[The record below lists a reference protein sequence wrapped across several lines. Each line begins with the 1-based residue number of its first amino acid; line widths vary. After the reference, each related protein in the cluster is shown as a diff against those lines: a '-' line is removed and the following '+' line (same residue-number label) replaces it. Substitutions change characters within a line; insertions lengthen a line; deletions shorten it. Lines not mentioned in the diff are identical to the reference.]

1 MDNLSFGDLLTSF
14 KGIALVAIFFG
25 GSIFVHELGHFLAAR
40 KRGLKIERFSIG
52 FGPRLFGW
60 TGKDGVD
67 YRVSIIPLGGYVA
80 LPQLAEMEGIEGASS
95 EEAEK
100 LPKISYADKMIVSV
114 MGAVFNVIFAFA
126 LACILWVIGMPV
138 GEGTSTT
145 VIGYVP
151 EQIVTSSGHLAELGL
166 GNTVPGPAFKAGLR
180 SGDKVLS
187 IDDNA
192 VTNFNQI
199 TEVVMLGNR
208 KDSQGNPTATFKVER
223 DGKELEIVV
232 QPARIELNSKSGD
245 KVRMVGLQPRTE
257 VIIDKPSPGSP
268 AAKAGL
274 KTGDRVLSIDGLP
287 LNNTVEFRELLRKG
301 GAKPRSLLIEREG
314 GVSLKVTITPQVN
327 TTVNPVSIIAYGEEK
342 NRHQLIVLPATRDLL
357 TNDPAAVR
365 DQLMVL
371 GISPEDPVLAETLKS
386 GTIIDKVDGR
396 TQITSVRS
404 LEDLEKAGAGAP
416 RDLTIYWKR
425 ANGDTGNL
433 SLRNAQVRRGKPV
446 EHAQIGAFFLM
457 KTEMAYRNPWETCT
471 GIVKSTFTTL
481 GRLFDRG
488 SDIQVKQLA
497 SVISITKTYYNIS
510 EDIRRVLWF
519 TVLINLN
526 LAVLNLL
533 PIPVLD
539 GGHMLIATIQRF
551 TKGVLSNKA
560 VIILQYTFM
569 GLLLSLM
576 AYIILHDVRR
586 CSGDS
591 ERQLKQ
597 QLLERHVYKQQDFG
611 TKK

>member
-1 MDNLSFGDLLTSF
+1 MDNLSFGDLLGSLW
-14 KGIALVAIFFG
+14 GISLVAIFFG

-80 LPQLAEMEGIEGASS
+80 LPQLADMEGIEGASS

-114 MGAVFNVIFAFA
+114 MGAVFNVIFAFF
-126 LACILWVIGMPV
+126 LACVLWFTGMPV
-138 GEGTSTT
+138 AAGTSSTI
-145 VIGYVP
+145 VGYVP
-151 EQIVTSSGHLAELGL
+151 EQLVTSSGHLAELGL
-166 GNTVPGPAFKAGLR
+166 GNTVPGPAYKAGLR

-187 IDDNA
+187 IDDNP
-192 VTNFNQI
+192 VSNFNQI
-199 TEVVMLGNR
+199 TEAVMLGNR
-208 KDSQGNPTATFKVER
+208 RDSQGNPTATFKVER

-232 QPARIELNSKSGD
+232 LPARIELNAKSGD
-245 KVRMVGLQPRTE
+245 KLRMAGLQPRTE
-257 VIIDKPSPGSP
+257 VIIGTPAPNSP
-268 AAKAGL
+268 AEKAGL
-274 KTGDRVLSIDGLP
+274 KTGDRVLSIDGQP

-301 GAKPRSLLIEREG
+301 GAKPRTLLVEREG
-314 GVSLKVTITPQVN
+314 GVSAKVIITPQVN

-357 TNDPAAVR
+357 TNDTAAVR

-371 GISPEDPVLAETLKS
+371 GFSPEDPALAETLKI

-396 TQITSVRS
+396 SQITSVRS
-404 LEDLEKAGAGAP
+404 LEDLEKAGAGTA

-425 ANGDTGNL
+425 ANGDAGNL
-433 SLRNAQVRRGKPV
+433 TLRNAQVRRGKPV
-446 EHAQIGAFFLM
+446 EHAQIGTYFVT
-457 KTEMAYRNPWETCT
+457 KTELAYRNPWETCV

-533 PIPVLD
+533 PIPV
-539 GGHMLIATIQRF
+539 
-551 TKGVLSNKA
+551 
-560 VIILQYTFM
+560 
-569 GLLLSLM
+569 
-576 AYIILHDVRR
+576 
-586 CSGDS
+586 
-591 ERQLKQ
+591 
-597 QLLERHVYKQQDFG
+597 
-611 TKK
+611 

>member
-1 MDNLSFGDLLTSF
+1 MDNLSFGDLLSSF

-100 LPKISYADKMIVSV
+100 LPKISYTDKMIVSV

-126 LACILWVIGMPV
+126 LAFILWFTGMPV
-138 GEGTSTT
+138 AEGSSST

-151 EQIVTSSGHLAELGL
+151 EQLVTSSGHLAELGL

-187 IDDNA
+187 VDDNT

-199 TEVVMLGNR
+199 TEAVMLGNR
-208 KDSQGNPTATFKVER
+208 KDSQGSPTATFKVER
-223 DGKELEIVV
+223 DGKELELVV

-245 KVRMVGLQPRTE
+245 KVRMAGLQPRTD
-257 VIIDKPSPGSP
+257 VIIGTPAANSP
-268 AAKAGL
+268 AEKAGL
-274 KTGDRVLSIDGLP
+274 KAGDRVLSIDGQP

-301 GAKPRSLLIEREG
+301 GAKPRTLLVEREG
-314 GVSLKVTITPQVN
+314 GVSLKVAITPQLN

-342 NRHQLIVLPATRDLL
+342 NRHSLIVLPATRDLL
-357 TNDPAAVR
+357 TKDPAAER

-371 GISPEDPVLAETLKS
+371 GISPEDPALAETLKI

-396 TQITSVRS
+396 SQITSVHS
-404 LEDLEKAGAGAP
+404 LEDLEKAGSGAS
-416 RDLTIYWKR
+416 RDFTVYWKR
-425 ANGDTGNL
+425 ANGDAGNL
-433 SLRNAQVRRGKPV
+433 TLRNAQVRRGKPV
-446 EHAQIGAFFLM
+446 EHAQIGTFFVT
-457 KTEMAYRNPWETCT
+457 KPEMAYRNPWETCS

-497 SVISITKTYYNIS
+497 SVISITKTYYNLS

-526 LAVLNLL
+526 LAVLNLM

-551 TKGVLSNKA
+551 TKGILNNKA

-591 ERQLKQ
+591 ELQLKQ

-611 TKK
+611 VKK